1 MIRRVAL
8 ASVLALSIA
17 GVVAAPVL
25 AQSTATTTAASTP
38 STATHVELP
47 APDGRTIDVSV
58 WPAAEEKAV
67 IVFSHGWNSDPAR
80 YHRIIDYW
88 TADGFTVVAPLHL
101 DSLKHPRHAEA
112 DERSVFITRIVDL
125 VMTRGYVQAS
135 HPGKPLIAAGHS
147 FGSFNS
153 LMSAGAVS
161 VAGSLRDPAVKAV
174 VAVSTPGLVPGLV
187 SPTTYATVS
196 TPVLLVTGDA
206 DLVPGFVTN
215 PRDHR
220 AAFDTS
226 PAGDKMLMT
235 FAGGDH
241 SLIGVADAA
250 DFELMAATTVDFM
263 RAYALDDEAARARLN
278 ALTAPEG
285 VTIERR

>member
-1 MIRRVAL
+1 MIRRIAL
-8 ASVLALSIA
+8 ASVFALSLGSIA
-17 GVVAAPVL
+17 ASPATVL
-25 AQSTATTTAASTP
+25 AQAVSTAAAP
-38 STATHVELP
+38 LPANHVELP

-58 WPAAEEKAV
+58 WSAADEQAV

-80 YHRIIDYW
+80 YHRIIKYW
-88 TADGFTVVAPLHL
+88 TDHGFTVIAPMHT
-101 DSLKHPRHAEA
+101 DSLQHPRHAEG
-112 DERSVFITRIVDL
+112 DQRSFVMTRIVDL
-125 VMTRGYVQAS
+125 AVVRGYAQAR
-135 HPGKPLIAAGHS
+135 HPGKPMIAGGHS

-153 LMSAGAVS
+153 LMAAGAVS
-161 VAGSLRDPAVKAV
+161 VAGPLGDPAVKAV
-174 VAVSTPGLVPGLV
+174 IAISTPGVVPGLV
-187 SPTTYATVS
+187 NPSTYATVS
-196 TPVLLVTGDA
+196 TPVLIVTGDA
-206 DLVPGFVTN
+206 DLVPGFVTE

-241 SLIGVADAA
+241 SFVGNADAA
-250 DFELMAATTVDFM
+250 DFTLMAAATVDFM
-263 RAYALDDEAARARLN
+263 RAHALGDAAAQVRLD

>member
-1 MIRRVAL
+1 MAQAVA
-8 ASVLALSIA
+8 
-17 GVVAAPVL
+17 
-25 AQSTATTTAASTP
+25 TATSALP
-38 STATHVELP
+38 ATHVELP

-58 WPAAEEKAV
+58 WPAADEQAV

-80 YHRIIDYW
+80 NHRIINYW
-88 TADGFTVVAPLHL
+88 TAHGFTVVAPMHT
-101 DSLKHPRHAEA
+101 DSLQHPRHAEG
-112 DERSVFITRIVDL
+112 DQRSFVMTRIVDL
-125 VMTRGYVQAS
+125 AVVRGYAQATY
-135 HPGKPLIAAGHS
+135 PGKPMIAGGHS

-153 LMSAGAVS
+153 LMAAGAVS
-161 VAGSLRDPAVKAV
+161 VAGPLGDPAVKAV
-174 VAVSTPGLVPGLV
+174 VAISTPGVVPGLV
-187 SPTTYATVS
+187 NPSTYATVAA
-196 TPVLLVTGDA
+196 PVLIVTGDA
-206 DLVPGFVTN
+206 DLVPGFVTE

-241 SLIGVADAA
+241 SLIGNANPA

-263 RAYALDDEAARARLN
+263 RAHALGDAAAQARLN